1 MLSYLK
7 EGQAGVPAS
16 NQVNAAA
23 PQNANPSL
31 SKKEDYLTVSGHGK
45 KLKQSTYFLAGL
57 FVIGGLCLWLMIKKA
72 APAAASAA
80 SKPAV
85 EQAQIDTVIAQLNG
99 MQTEIG
105 SQMKT
110 MTGRIHTV
118 TEVGQVGVS
127 ELQKNPF
134 VQETAVSDSGIPD
147 TLAQKQILEAKLRHK
162 AAGMELL
169 SITASGGST
178 ICMINDTVLRVG
190 DSINGFTVKEI
201 TPTTVSLEESDVQIQ
216 LKMQ

>member
-7 EGQAGVPAS
+7 EGQAGVPAA

-45 KLKQSTYFLAGL
+45 KLKQSTYFLAAL

-72 APAAASAA
+72 TPAAAA
-80 SKPAV
+80 SKPAA

-118 TEVGQVGVS
+118 SEVGQVGVS

-162 AAGMELL
+162 AAGMELF
-169 SITASGGST
+169 SITASGGSSV
-178 ICMINDTVLRVG
+178 CMINDTVLRVG

-201 TPTTVSLEESDVQIQ
+201 TSTTVNLEESDIQIQ